1 MKGGQ
6 SAARQHRR
14 AMKKAGVAVAVREV
28 VSDGHP
34 VTLTGRISM
43 AVVRALVLLHEEGA
57 DMSSRIAITI
67 GDDHPNFPG
76 RTVVEAK
83 AAASV
88 ERPTSTQVASRLLAA
103 TDPDRDDAGS

>member
-14 AMKKAGVAVAVREV
+14 AMKKAGVAVAVRVFVEGGNV
-28 VSDGHP
+28 HTAVSKA
-34 VTLTGRISM
+34 M
-43 AVVRALVLLHEEGA
+43 VRLEMEGA
-57 DMSSRIAITI
+57 DMSSRIAITV

-88 ERPTSTQVASRLLAA
+88 APRPSFDYAA
-103 TDPDRDDAGS
+103 DAADNDRDDAGS

>member
-14 AMKKAGVAVAVREV
+14 AMKKAGVAVAVREI
-28 VSDGHP
+28 VSHDFT
-34 VTLTGRISM
+34 VSLSVRIRGAIS
-43 AVVRALVLLHEEGA
+43 RALLNLEREGA
-57 DMSSRIAITI
+57 DMSSRIAITV

-88 ERPTSTQVASRLLAA
+88 KPTP
-103 TDPDRDDAGS
+103 DPDRDDAGS

>member
-14 AMKKAGVAVAVREV
+14 AMKEAGVAVAVRV
-28 VSDGHP
+28 VVPTP
-34 VTLTGRISM
+34 VARHTIDS
-43 AVVRALVLLHEEGA
+43 ALMHAMFDLERNGA

-88 ERPTSTQVASRLLAA
+88 APRPSFDYAA
-103 TDPDRDDAGS
+103 DAADNDRDDAGS